1 MTVEVILNGPDE
13 SGYPILELQ
22 VAIRE
27 KIIDVRMDSEGIF
40 AKDLEIT
47 PLLFFPSNQKIITD
61 AQKALDLS
69 EIELITFEREIM
81 GYAQKFKLQVY
92 RKRNNGKKLL
102 DECPYIYLTF
112 GGGGNPVVYPNI
124 VAISTHLIE
133 KFQLLKVS
141 TKEKTEDMSLWRS
154 YEDQEYGPIL
164 SKGETKDLAFISEM
178 QEIMKE
184 YGYGSG
190 PDIAERV
197 KTTWID
203 RIEILNQ
210 ARKKLIVQ
218 PTQGM
223 FPMANGI
230 LNIKTLKLITEE
242 DDEICIVKSPI
253 DYDATA
259 RCPVFDAY
267 LMEVLGG
274 DQRKIDAFCSWIGAV
289 IAGMNPHIV
298 VLISSRGRSGKGI
311 VMGAVTEI
319 LGSMCTTEDPD
330 RLKTRFQNWAFF
342 QRRLVYLDEEDCR
355 TPNYEAWKA
364 VSGLAKRI
372 NFEKKNVQGLWHY
385 DVQCAIFAVTNSPP
399 SQEKSFAW
407 EERLKYLEFPFSYG
421 DNPDPSKTWEKKAD
435 PSIQARINNELP
447 GIFNKFIPFAQYAL
461 DHPDII
467 FKVDIPF
474 KYTQEALERVT
485 NPLESFIDR
494 YCETCQDAQD
504 KSGNLKHDLMG
515 VRTTDTTFKKKLKR
529 YCEEI
534 NIVMPSWGDVKIFLE
549 RRRGIIFV
557 GHNIYGIG
565 FQGKSASEELL
576 HFEGSMEEE

>member
-1 MTVEVILNGPDE
+1 MTVEVITNAPDE
-13 SGYPILELQ
+13 NGYPILELK
-22 VAIRE
+22 ATING
-27 KIIDVRMDSEGIF
+27 KNIDVRMDSKGIF
-40 AKDLEIT
+40 AKDQEIT
-47 PLLFFPSNQKIITD
+47 SLLFQLNQKNKYEP
-61 AQKALDLS
+61 QKALDLS
-69 EIELITFEREIM
+69 DAEIFNFVSEVL
-81 GYAQKFKLQVY
+81 GYARDFELQVY
-92 RKRNNGKKLL
+92 QKMNNAKKRL
-102 DECPYIYLTF
+102 DECPYIEIAFEKNGY
-112 GGGGNPVVYPNI
+112 PWVYPNI
-124 VAISTHLIE
+124 VAISKHIIE
-133 KFQLLKVS
+133 KFHLLKIS
-141 TKEKTEDMSLWRS
+141 TKEKTEDLSLWRG

-164 SKGETKDLAFISEM
+164 SKGETKDYAFISEM

-190 PDIAERV
+190 PHIDERV
-197 KTTWID
+197 KPSWID

-230 LNIKTLKLITEE
+230 LDLKTLELKTEE
-242 DDEICIVKSPI
+242 EDEICIVKSPI
-253 DYDATA
+253 KYDAAA
-259 RCPVFDAY
+259 RCPVFDDY

-274 DQRKIDAFCSWIGAV
+274 DQRKVDAFCSWIGAV

-311 VMGAVTEI
+311 VMGAIAEI
-319 LGSMCTTEDPD
+319 LGSMCTTEDPE

-372 NFEKKNVQGLWHY
+372 VFEKKNVQGLWHY

-399 SQEKSFAW
+399 PQERSFAW

-421 DNPDPSKTWEKKAD
+421 DNPDPSNPWEKQAD
-435 PSIQARINNELP
+435 PSIQSRIDNELP
-447 GIFNKFIPFAQYAL
+447 GIFNKFVPFAQYAL
-461 DHPDII
+461 EHPDTL

-485 NPLESFIDR
+485 DPLESFIDH
-494 YCETCQDAQD
+494 YCDTCQVGQD
-504 KSGNLKHDLMG
+504 RSGNLKHDYMEIK
-515 VRTTDTTFKKKLKR
+515 TTNTTFMKRLRR

-534 NIVMPSWGDVKIFLE
+534 NIVMPPWDKVKMFLE
-549 RRRGIIFV
+549 KQGGIKVV

-565 FQGKSASEELL
+565 FKGKSALEEPLS
-576 HFEGSMEEE
+576 FKGSMEE